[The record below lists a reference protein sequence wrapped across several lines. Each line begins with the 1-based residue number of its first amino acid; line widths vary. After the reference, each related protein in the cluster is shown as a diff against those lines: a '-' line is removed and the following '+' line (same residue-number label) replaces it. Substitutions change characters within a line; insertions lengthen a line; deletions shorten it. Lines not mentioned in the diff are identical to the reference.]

1 MIREK
6 RRGRNTECARS
17 LDEEGRIYI
26 YICVCLCRGKWGKRE
41 IKMATRKESD
51 AEERK
56 EN

>member
-26 YICVCLCRGKWGKRE
+26 YMCVCLCRGKWGKGE

>member
-17 LDEEGRIYI
+17 LDEEERIYI
-26 YICVCLCRGKWGKRE
+26 YVCLCRGKWRKGE